1 MPEDPEVNDTPTPEG
16 PEKDR
21 RSADA
26 PEREEGKQNALVHE
40 GAQADPRPDT
50 NERADDRVRI
60 EQPDG
65 TIVPH
70 AKE

>member
-1 MPEDPEVNDTPTPEG
+1 MNDTPTPEG
-16 PEKDR
+16 PEKDP
-21 RSADA
+21 RSADQ
-26 PEREEGKQNALVHE
+26 PRREEGKQNPLVHE
-40 GAQADPRPDT
+40 GAEADPRPDT

-65 TIVPH
+65 HIVPR